1 MLQKLLKLKERIEA
15 YAFKYGF
22 ENVDNWTEQT
32 RKDGEVYWKVSE
44 WEFVDNMYN
53 TIFNDFDFGYNGD
66 TLKRLNDMWKKYN
79 IKEDDD

>member
-32 RKDGEVYWKVSE
+32 RKDGEVYWKVS
-44 WEFVDNMYN
+44 
-53 TIFNDFDFGYNGD
+53 
-66 TLKRLNDMWKKYN
+66 
-79 IKEDDD
+79 